1 MSLAQ
6 LQQSGSKMSVS
17 DKNASRYHS
26 PSFTRTVNDGMFNPS
41 ISSFKKVVQ
50 STNKNPIQCSFAKSK
65 RNFEVQKDLA
75 QTPAPNNYD
84 NNVTAI
90 GSKSTVF
97 KNNANAVIGRQN
109 VDVIDMKFNMK
120 EKS

>member
-1 MSLAQ
+1 
-6 LQQSGSKMSVS
+6 
-17 DKNASRYHS
+17 
-26 PSFTRTVNDGMFNPS
+26 MFNPS

-65 RNFEVQKDLA
+65 RTLTEVQKDLA
-75 QTPAPNNYD
+75 MTPAPNNYE

-109 VDVIDMKFNMK
+109 VDVIDMKYNIK